1 MKKLT
6 YVVQVFAKKF
16 KEEITAVCI
25 VTSMLYI
32 QHKRNCP
39 LLFSVFDMPNLL
51 DLLNRCLT
59 VFILHNKTYMRKE
72 AYISSFTPLLPS
84 MGMNLLDSFHMES

>member
-16 KEEITAVCI
+16 KEEITARSSI
-25 VTSMLYI
+25 VTSMLYYM

-39 LLFSVFDMPNLL
+39 SLFSVFDMPNLL
-51 DLLNRCLT
+51 DLLNRCLA
-59 VFILHNKTYMRKE
+59 VFILLYNKTYMRKE
-72 AYISSFTPLLPS
+72 AYSSSFTPLLLC
-84 MGMNLLDSFHMES
+84 GDEFLRY